1 MALVI
6 ILGAAAET
14 AHYKEQARNR
24 PVIPN
29 EKECYDL
36 AIVVIGTPGIENSE
50 VYSRARKLLAAHESR
65 QWSKLYKLR
74 VEFIEALIAHRSVYG
89 SLRPNQPCIPVECLA
104 VDCLPAQK

>member
-1 MALVI
+1 MALII
-6 ILGAAAET
+6 ILGAAAES
-14 AHYKEQARNR
+14 AHYKEEARKR
-24 PVIPN
+24 PIIPN

-36 AIVVIGTPGIENSE
+36 AFIVLGTTGIENTE
-50 VYSRARKLLAAHESR
+50 VYSRARELISAHENR

-74 VEFIEALIAHRSVYG
+74 VEFVEVMIAHRSVYG